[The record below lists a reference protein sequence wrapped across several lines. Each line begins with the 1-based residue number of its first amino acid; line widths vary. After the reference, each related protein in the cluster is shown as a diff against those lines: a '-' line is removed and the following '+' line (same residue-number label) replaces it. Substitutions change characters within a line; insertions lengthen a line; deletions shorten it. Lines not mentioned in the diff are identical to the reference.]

1 LSKEF
6 MIKIDKRII
15 GNNCPPYIVA
25 ELSANH
31 NGDFDRAIEI
41 INIAKEQGADAIKL
55 QTYQADTMTID
66 SDTDDFQITTGLWKG
81 YNLYKLYQWAQTP
94 YEWHEELFRHSK
106 KIGLTCFS
114 TPFDESAIDLLED
127 LNSPAYKIAS
137 FEATDI
143 PLVKYAASTKKPLI
157 ISTGMANYEEI
168 SEVVQTARDA
178 GCSELVLLHCVSSY
192 PAPLEAYNLKTIP
205 DLSSEFN
212 VDVGLSDHTMG
223 IDTSLAG
230 IALGACLI
238 EKHVTTSREHTG
250 PDSEF
255 SLEPDELGSLCK
267 QSLSVWKSLGKIN
280 YELRDEE
287 KENLRFRRSIYV
299 VEDIEVGEQISIK
312 NIRRIRP
319 SFGLEPKY
327 FDEVLGKT
335 AKVVIKKGTPL
346 SWEMME

>member
-1 LSKEF
+1 

>member
-1 LSKEF
+1 

-41 INIAKEQGADAIKL
+41 INIAKAQGADAIKL

-114 TPFDESAIDLLED
+114 TPFDESAVDLLED

>member
-1 LSKEF
+1 

-94 YEWHEELFRHSK
+94 YEWHEELFHHSK

-114 TPFDESAIDLLED
+114 TPFDESAVDLLED

>member
-1 LSKEF
+1 

-114 TPFDESAIDLLED
+114 TPFDESAVDLLED

>member
-1 LSKEF
+1 

-230 IALGACLI
+230 IALGASLI

>member
-1 LSKEF
+1 

-15 GNNCPPYIVA
+15 GNHCPPYIVA

-41 INIAKEQGADAIKL
+41 INIAKAQGADAIKL

-94 YEWHEELFRHSK
+94 YEWHEELFHHSK

-114 TPFDESAIDLLED
+114 TPFDESAVDLLED

-299 VEDIEVGEQISIK
+299 VEDIEVGEQISIN

>member
-1 LSKEF
+1 

-15 GNNCPPYIVA
+15 GNNYPPYIVA

-81 YNLYKLYQWAQTP
+81 YNLYRLYQWAQTP
-94 YEWHEELFRHSK
+94 YEWHEELFHHSK

-114 TPFDESAIDLLED
+114 TPFDESAVDLLED

-137 FEATDI
+137 FEVTDI

-157 ISTGMANYEEI
+157 ISTGMANHEEI
-168 SEVVQTARDA
+168 SEVVQSARDA

-223 IDTSLAG
+223 INTSLAG

-238 EKHVTTSREHTG
+238 EKHVTTSRKHIG

-280 YELRDEE
+280 YELKDEE
-287 KENLRFRRSIYV
+287 KESLRFRRSIYV
-299 VEDIEVGEQISIK
+299 VEDIEVGEKISIK

-319 SFGLEPKY
+319 SFGLKPKF

-335 AKVVIKKGTPL
+335 AKVIIKKGTPL

>member
-1 LSKEF
+1 

-41 INIAKEQGADAIKL
+41 INIAKAQGADAIKL

-114 TPFDESAIDLLED
+114 TPFDESAVDLLED

-238 EKHVTTSREHTG
+238 EKHVTTSRKHTG

>member
-1 LSKEF
+1 

-15 GNNCPPYIVA
+15 GNHCPPYIVA

-114 TPFDESAIDLLED
+114 TPFDESAVDLLED

>member
-1 LSKEF
+1 

-15 GNNCPPYIVA
+15 GNHCPPYIVA

-41 INIAKEQGADAIKL
+41 INIAKAQGADAIKL

>member
-1 LSKEF
+1 

-137 FEATDI
+137 FEATGI

>member
-1 LSKEF
+1 

-15 GNNCPPYIVA
+15 GNHCPPYIVA

-41 INIAKEQGADAIKL
+41 INIAKAQGADAIKL

-114 TPFDESAIDLLED
+114 TPFDESAVDLLED

-238 EKHVTTSREHTG
+238 EKHVTTSRKHTG

>member
-1 LSKEF
+1 

-41 INIAKEQGADAIKL
+41 INIAKAQGADAIKL

>member
-1 LSKEF
+1 

-15 GNNCPPYIVA
+15 GNHCPPYIVA

-238 EKHVTTSREHTG
+238 EKHVTTSRKHTG

>member
-41 INIAKEQGADAIKL
+41 INIAKAQGADAIKL

-66 SDTDDFQITTGLWKG
+66 SDADDFQITTGLWKG

-223 IDTSLAG
+223 INTSLSG

-238 EKHVTTSREHTG
+238 EKHVTTSRKHTG
-250 PDSEF
+250 PDSDF

-267 QSLSVWKSLGKIN
+267 QSLSVWKSLGKVN

>member
-1 LSKEF
+1 

-15 GNNCPPYIVA
+15 GNNYPPYIVA

-41 INIAKEQGADAIKL
+41 INIAKAQGADAIKL

-66 SDTDDFQITTGLWKG
+66 SDADDFQITKGLWKG

-94 YEWHEELFRHSK
+94 YEWHEELFHHSK

-114 TPFDESAIDLLED
+114 TPFDESAVDLLED

-137 FEATDI
+137 FEVTDI

-157 ISTGMANYEEI
+157 ISTGMANHEEI
-168 SEVVQTARDA
+168 SEVVQSARDA

-223 IDTSLAG
+223 INTSLAG

-238 EKHVTTSREHTG
+238 EKHVTTSRKHIG

-280 YELRDEE
+280 YELKDEE
-287 KENLRFRRSIYV
+287 KESLRFRRSIYV
-299 VEDIEVGEQISIK
+299 VEDIEVGEKISIK

-319 SFGLEPKY
+319 SFGLKPKF

-335 AKVVIKKGTPL
+335 AKVIIKKGTPL

>member
-1 LSKEF
+1 

-41 INIAKEQGADAIKL
+41 INIAKAQGADAIKL

-66 SDTDDFQITTGLWKG
+66 SDADDFQITTGLWKG
-81 YNLYKLYQWAQTP
+81 YNLYRLYQWAQTP
-94 YEWHEELFRHSK
+94 YEWHEELFSHSK

-114 TPFDESAIDLLED
+114 TPFDESAVDLLED

-178 GCSELVLLHCVSSY
+178 GCSDLVLLHCVSSY

-238 EKHVTTSREHTG
+238 EKHVTTSRKHKG

-299 VEDIEVGEQISIK
+299 VEDIEVGEKISIK

-335 AKVVIKKGTPL
+335 AKVIIKKGTPL

>member
-1 LSKEF
+1 

-114 TPFDESAIDLLED
+114 TPFDESAVDLLED

-238 EKHVTTSREHTG
+238 EKHVTTSRKHTG

>member
-1 LSKEF
+1 

-15 GNNCPPYIVA
+15 GNHCPPYIVA

-94 YEWHEELFRHSK
+94 YEWHEELFHHSK

-114 TPFDESAIDLLED
+114 TPFDESAVDLLED

-238 EKHVTTSREHTG
+238 EKHVTTSRKHTG